1 MRKIIFYGAVSLD
14 GYLATKTDD
23 LQWLF
28 DTPTGEQ
35 TTYEAFYETIDTTIM
50 GRKTYQEAKKYLE
63 TEAIYPEKKEFR
75 FFQPMHNYNCQMLRL
90 YTKSLLLF

>member
-1 MRKIIFYGAVSLD
+1 MRKIIFYGAISLD

-28 DTPTGEQ
+28 DTPTGKQ

-63 TEAIYPEKKEFR
+63 TEAIIQRKR
-75 FFQPMHNYNCQMLRL
+75 ISFFPPTHNYNCQMLR
-90 YTKSLLLF
+90 S

>member
-35 TTYEAFYETIDTTIM
+35 TTYEDFYETMIRPSWAGKLI
-50 GRKTYQEAKKYLE
+50 KKQKDWRNRRNLSRE
-63 TEAIYPEKKEFR
+63 RVFP
-75 FFQPMHNYNCQMLRL
+75 FFEPMHNYNYQ
-90 YTKSLLLF
+90 